1 MKIIPAIDLMDGKV
15 VRLTRGDP
23 SRRTVYSDDPLE
35 VARRWV
41 REGADA
47 LHVVDLDA
55 TLSPSLS
62 LEAGNRAIVERISK
76 GVSIPV
82 QAAGGIRSLDV
93 AISMLEYVYA
103 IVIAT
108 LAFRDEHALTK
119 LLGRYG
125 YERIIVALDHDDGIV
140 KVHGWRDSTGISIDD
155 ALKHFST
162 LGVRRFLVT
171 DTVRDGTML
180 GLSGRALKII
190 RDASD
195 TGLEIIASG
204 GIASLDDVKLARDAG
219 AYAVILGKALYEGR
233 IRINEAKSISF
244 TL

>member
-108 LAFRDEHALTK
+108 LAFR
-119 LLGRYG
+119 
-125 YERIIVALDHDDGIV
+125 
-140 KVHGWRDSTGISIDD
+140 
-155 ALKHFST
+155 
-162 LGVRRFLVT
+162 
-171 DTVRDGTML
+171 
-180 GLSGRALKII
+180 
-190 RDASD
+190 
-195 TGLEIIASG
+195 
-204 GIASLDDVKLARDAG
+204 
-219 AYAVILGKALYEGR
+219 
-233 IRINEAKSISF
+233 
-244 TL
+244 